1 MTLLGSQE
9 TDQAPTWHR
18 RRIPVGLALAG
29 AAAAALVGYGVAE
42 SDNGVQTD
50 SVGCLSSEGTIS
62 CELTNEDW
70 TISIPLDVAWTEP
83 DGTFHEGGR
92 PVCLPPTGIG
102 LEGPV
107 TIHYIDVRTPSGRG
121 WKQVVQV
128 DC

>member
-1 MTLLGSQE
+1 VTLLRDSE
-9 TDQAPTWHR
+9 TAQGPTWHR

-42 SDNGVQTD
+42 SGNGVETD
-50 SVGCLSSEGTIS
+50 TVECLSAENTIS

-70 TISIPLDVAWTEP
+70 TIGVPLDVAWR
-83 DGTFHEGGR
+83 DSSGSFHEDGR
-92 PVCLPPTGIG
+92 PECLPPTGIG

-107 TIHYIDVRTPSGRG
+107 TVHYRDVRVDGMG